1 MIKQQNKIDKKIGI
15 FLAKLTLFIIVLFYI
30 YNLQSVDDIN
40 RVCFSPDG
48 HYLVTMSSVN
58 NEENLARIWCN
69 PHGLQIELV
78 MVERQL
84 HGEKESYIRERLS
97 KRVDEIKCVKVLVIQ
112 SGSFIMNIQG
122 TKIVFIIERFHNKQ
136 T

>member
-1 MIKQQNKIDKKIGI
+1 MIIH
-15 FLAKLTLFIIVLFYI
+15 
-30 YNLQSVDDIN
+30 LQCVDEIN

-58 NEENLARIWCN
+58 EENLARIWCN
-69 PHGLQIELV
+69 PHGLQMELV

-97 KRVDEIKCVKVLVIQ
+97 KRVDELK
-112 SGSFIMNIQG
+112 
-122 TKIVFIIERFHNKQ
+122 
-136 T
+136 